1 MRALEFFCL
10 KTAPNLGMHFD
21 ADFWKRFVVPAS
33 MTEPALRHAMVA
45 VGIFAEQLETHGINK
60 ITLAHTKAVASGPI
74 PVLVSVRGQ
83 DSDGNLVALSNYNKS
98 IGLLTKLVASSTQ
111 TTDVVLLACVLF
123 VCVEFLRGDDVAAF
137 RHFKGGM
144 TIIMDLVSREQ
155 SLVGSRLMIDRV
167 RGSILPAFNR
177 LEMLSALFGNDAS
190 WPYPV
195 ALPDSVP
202 AMFSSVG
209 EARDSMVHLMNL
221 SLRFV
226 QTIQLLEY
234 EPSAIPTSA
243 YGEQADLLKYLQLW
257 RSRFSVFQTSQAKS
271 LAADD
276 LYAANVLE
284 IQRTVAYTWISTLMT
299 PYQCDH
305 DVHIPAYTAA
315 IVLAE
320 QIYGTGSNRIQHY
333 RQANTFLL
341 EVETVGPLY
350 WICVKCRHPA
360 VRRRA
365 IAVLRS
371 MHRREG
377 VWDSDIAAVVADRLV
392 AVEETSLDGQ
402 GLPTEEV
409 RIHGTPFAFEDD
421 IGPLG
426 LLVTFQSKPFG
437 VYGDWSVW
445 QEQIPVNGN

>member
-1 MRALEFFCL
+1 
-10 KTAPNLGMHFD
+10 
-21 ADFWKRFVVPAS
+21 
-33 MTEPALRHAMVA
+33 MVA
-45 VGIFAEQLETHGINK
+45 VGIFAEQLENHGVNR
-60 ITLAHTKAVASGPI
+60 ITFAHTQAVTPDPI
-74 PVLVSVRGQ
+74 PNLAPVRGRNSNE
-83 DSDGNLVALSNYNKS
+83 SDLVALSNYNKS
-98 IGLLTKLVASSTQ
+98 IGLLTKLVSSSSQ

-155 SLVGSRLMIDRV
+155 NLTDTRSMIDRI
-167 RGSILPAFNR
+167 RTSILPAFNR

-195 ALPDSVP
+195 ALSDSVP
-202 AMFSSVG
+202 AMFSSVN

-234 EPSAIPTSA
+234 EPSAIPLSA
-243 YGEQADLLKYLQLW
+243 YSEQAGLLSYLQLW
-257 RSRFSVFQTSQAKS
+257 RSRFSLFQASQAKS
-271 LAADD
+271 QAADD

-284 IQRTVAYTWISTLMT
+284 IQRTVAYTWVSTLMT
-299 PYQCDH
+299 PYQCAH
-305 DVHIPAYTAA
+305 DAHIPAYTAA
-315 IVLAE
+315 VVLAE
-320 QIYGTGSNRIQHY
+320 QIYGTGKMRIQHS

-365 IAVLRS
+365 ITVLRG

-377 VWDSDIAAVVADRLV
+377 MWDSDIAAIVADRVV
-392 AVEETSLDGQ
+392 AVEEASLNGQ
-402 GLPTEEV
+402 GLPNEEARV
-409 RIHGTPFAFEDD
+409 HGTPFAFEGDV
-421 IGPLG
+421 GPLG

-437 VYGDWSVW
+437 VYGEWSVW
-445 QEQIPVNGN
+445 QEQIAMNGH